1 MVSYADSVK
10 HLITPP
16 DYTKDLITDSNLED
30 YEYSRN
36 SFHSLQY
43 YEANNNNYNSQ
54 KFSLSQGS
62 AFRRLKKW
70 VFLVMVIFL
79 NFFFD
84 TKNLFYLYNL

>member
-16 DYTKDLITDSNLED
+16 DYSKHLITDSRADDLE
-30 YEYSRN
+30 YSSRN

-43 YEANNNNYNSQ
+43 YEANNNDYNSQSSQ

-70 VFLVMVIFL
+70 VFLVMVIF
-79 NFFFD
+79 
-84 TKNLFYLYNL
+84 